1 MAEKPAYKWQS
12 MDYKEISFLDKN
24 LNASNP
30 EQAALKQ
37 ELRAYTSGRV
47 SAFAKGEALIQNA
60 AEYKLIHSLIGDQNL
75 NGSAQDGGEASLQAL
90 QAFARVKGFKNT
102 STGELD
108 FYDPRS
114 GMTADEFKES
124 MLKPVHEQAPV
135 RKPDSVSGM
144 EVGDKKEIGGS
155 SISQAAAEKM
165 QEQMAQILDTQK
177 DMDAGAVQS
186 MQEEIIKQAEGGNAK
201 APFAAPENVAEKT
214 NEERELEKGKTD
226 ENALGTD
233 LSGKHFEINAI
244 NENSAEKVRDR
255 QISEGMLAKET
266 ENWQEFAETNGVLAE
281 TVQEDKAVVTK
292 IFEGLKEQEKGE
304 YNAIIERYDNESVN
318 IGGGKKDKEPD
329 LRVFKQIAKNA
340 KMEGH
345 DSISISPVLSPEAK
359 EKGVIAAVSEG
370 MNLVG
375 PEKPK
380 SIDLKRKDVKK
391 LSPAERSKLRRYNVS
406 NMTPEELKKYRRDRK
421 VLLKTGRRKKAEAVL
436 SKAQGM
442 TNTLTQS
449 LELGMATRGK
459 MGPQNDGG
467 RGM

>member
-1 MAEKPAYKWQS
+1 MAEKSAYNWQS

-47 SAFAKGEALIQNA
+47 NAFAKGEALIQNA

-108 FYDPRS
+108 FYDPRC
-114 GMTADEFKES
+114 GLTADEFKES

-155 SISQAAAEKM
+155 GISQAAAEKM

-226 ENALGTD
+226 E
-233 LSGKHFEINAI
+233 
-244 NENSAEKVRDR
+244 
-255 QISEGMLAKET
+255 
-266 ENWQEFAETNGVLAE
+266 
-281 TVQEDKAVVTK
+281 K
-292 IFEGLKEQEKGE
+292 I
-304 YNAIIERYDNESVN
+304 
-318 IGGGKKDKEPD
+318 
-329 LRVFKQIAKNA
+329 
-340 KMEGH
+340 
-345 DSISISPVLSPEAK
+345 
-359 EKGVIAAVSEG
+359 
-370 MNLVG
+370 
-375 PEKPK
+375 
-380 SIDLKRKDVKK
+380 
-391 LSPAERSKLRRYNVS
+391 
-406 NMTPEELKKYRRDRK
+406 
-421 VLLKTGRRKKAEAVL
+421 GRAHV
-436 SKAQGM
+436 
-442 TNTLTQS
+442 
-449 LELGMATRGK
+449 
-459 MGPQNDGG
+459 
-467 RGM
+467 